1 MNPETLIEAVRYF
14 HDLSVCDASVLPG
27 EESADLLQEVRG
39 RVRYGA
45 AVYTDSAL
53 AYGGLCMT
61 HVHATVDHS
70 ERYVDGDAHTN
81 GLENFWSL
89 FKRAVKGT
97 YVAVAPFHV
106 ARYMTE
112 EAFRFNNRLK
122 SDFERFYQALSQVV
136 GKRLTYRELAAVG
149 DCGFMGIE

>member
-1 MNPETLIEAVRYF
+1 MDAILNNIEKGSTIYSDRLPEYKSLKQMDFVHETVNHLNEY
-14 HDLSVCDASVLPG
+14 
-27 EESADLLQEVRG
+27 VRG
-39 RVRYGA
+39 EV
-45 AVYTDSAL
+45 
-53 AYGGLCMT
+53 
-61 HVHATVDHS
+61 
-70 ERYVDGDAHTN
+70 HTN

-106 ARYMTE
+106 ARYVTE

-136 GKRLTYRELAAVG
+136 GKRLTYRKLAAVG